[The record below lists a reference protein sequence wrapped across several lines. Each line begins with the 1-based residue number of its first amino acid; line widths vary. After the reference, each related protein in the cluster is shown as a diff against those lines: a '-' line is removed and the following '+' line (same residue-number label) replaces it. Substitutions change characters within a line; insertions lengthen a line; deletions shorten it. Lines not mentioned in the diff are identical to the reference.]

1 MVANLI
7 SKYEIGL
14 VKSLSTA
21 NNDYE
26 NENNSENVKNE
37 EKYDLEQMHDLG
49 FTLSP
54 KPFNLEL
61 SKQRK
66 TRV

>member
-26 NENNSENVKNE
+26 NENNSENVKSE

-49 FTLSP
+49 FTLSS
-54 KPFNLEL
+54 KPFNLVL
-61 SKQRK
+61 SKQR
-66 TRV
+66 